1 LIHIIEYQH
10 IGGPRKLTIK
20 SIFELSVILE
30 TLIDDPEVLDHTI
43 KINSEEAQMARVRF
57 QNVEPDTWYKIILF
71 ADHAKQYGRK
81 HTDEFEAKF
90 DGQWWVD
97 QNGMQI
103 SVYAVYR
110 IDDELAF

>member
-1 LIHIIEYQH
+1 
-10 IGGPRKLTIK
+10 
-20 SIFELSVILE
+20 
-30 TLIDDPEVLDHTI
+30 
-43 KINSEEAQMARVRF
+43 MATVRF
-57 QNVEPDTWYKIILF
+57 QNVEPDTWYKITLF
-71 ADHAKQYGRK
+71 ADCCKQYGRK

-97 QNGMQI
+97 QVGIQI